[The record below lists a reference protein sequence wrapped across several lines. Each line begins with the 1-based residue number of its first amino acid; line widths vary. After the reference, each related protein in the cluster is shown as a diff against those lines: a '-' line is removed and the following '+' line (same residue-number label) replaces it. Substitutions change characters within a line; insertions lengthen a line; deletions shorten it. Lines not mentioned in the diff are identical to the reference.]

1 MRAGAPNPGVFRRN
15 ERRPRSIARAMSVR
29 RPASEIGGPRGAV
42 PDSGWSR
49 GEDLIADHLAQS
61 ISEKAGVSR
70 AAATAQVAGER
81 GQGRGWGEI
90 ACGSGLDVGEVARIV
105 KRVAETV
112 GSRETAG
119 DGSASRLPLGAA
131 VSGRSGREA

>member
-1 MRAGAPNPGVFRRN
+1 
-15 ERRPRSIARAMSVR
+15 MSGR
-29 RPASEIGGPRGAV
+29 RPASEIREPRGAV
-42 PDSGWSR
+42 PDAGWSR

-90 ACGSGLDVGEVARIV
+90 ARGSGLDVGEVARIV

-131 VSGRSGREA
+131 VSARSGTEA